1 MIQIYKNVIT
11 KEECDTIIF
20 LSKLNQGYEKHDQR
34 SIRRTKTPLPDKLT
48 SIKDILIKY
57 ADLYANE
64 NNISYSLMED
74 MQFIQYDK
82 NDGIFKR
89 HNDGSFRKISALLY
103 LNSLDQGG
111 ETIFYTNPIQSIK
124 PEPGLL
130 VLFNPEIDHEALM
143 PISDNKHI
151 VVTWFI

>member
-11 KEECDTIIF
+11 KEDCDNIIF

-34 SIRRTKTPLPDKLT
+34 NIRRTKNPLPEKLISVKNIFT
-48 SIKDILIKY
+48 TY
-57 ADLYANE
+57 ADIYSNE
-64 NNISYSLMED
+64 NNISYNKMED
-74 MQFIQYDK
+74 IQFIQYDK
-82 NDGIFKR
+82 NEGIFKR
-89 HNDGSFRKISALLY
+89 HNDGSYRKISALLY
-103 LNSLDQGG
+103 LNRLDKGG
-111 ETIFYTNPIQSIK
+111 ETVFYTNPIQSIK

-130 VLFNPEIDHEALM
+130 VLFSPEIDHEALI